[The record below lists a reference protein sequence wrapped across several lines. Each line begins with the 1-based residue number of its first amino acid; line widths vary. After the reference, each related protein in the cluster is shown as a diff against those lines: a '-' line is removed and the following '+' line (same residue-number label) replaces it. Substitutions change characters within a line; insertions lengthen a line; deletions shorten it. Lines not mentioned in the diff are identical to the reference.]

1 MAKSGQAGFINPAQ
15 LSELMKD
22 LERLQSMD
30 PGALE
35 QTEAIEKMLPAIR
48 GCRDRGHSW
57 NRITQVLQK
66 QLPGLTSAT
75 LRRVVFQLDP
85 SLKGSKKAVK
95 VNGQSESLIPEWDGD
110 EADLNSE
117 SDSYDS
123 KESYESDSSNV
134 EAEEWPPVK
143 TKEE

>member
-1 MAKSGQAGFINPAQ
+1 MAKSGQTGFINPAQ

-22 LERLQSMD
+22 LEQLQSMD

-35 QTEAIEKMLPAIR
+35 QTEAIEKMLPIIR

-57 NRITQVLQK
+57 NRIIQVLQK

-85 SLKGSKKAVK
+85 SLKGSKKGVK
-95 VNGQSESLIPEWDGD
+95 LEGKSESLVPEWDED
-110 EADLNSE
+110 ETDLNSE

-123 KESYESDSSNV
+123 SESYESDSSNV
-134 EAEEWPPVK
+134 EPEEWPPVK

>member
-1 MAKSGQAGFINPAQ
+1 MAKSGQTDFINPAQ
-15 LSELMKD
+15 LNELMKD
-22 LERLQSMD
+22 LEQLQSME
-30 PGALE
+30 PGALA
-35 QTEAIEKMLPAIR
+35 QSEAIEKMLPMIR

-85 SLKGSKKAVK
+85 ALKGTKKGVK
-95 VNGQSESLIPEWDGD
+95 LDGKAEPLIPWEID
-110 EADLNSE
+110 EETDLNSE
-117 SDSYDS
+117 SESYESEDSYD
-123 KESYESDSSNV
+123 SDSSNV
-134 EAEEWPPVK
+134 EPEEWPPVK

>member
-1 MAKSGQAGFINPAQ
+1 MTKSGQTGFINPSQ

-22 LERLQSMD
+22 LEQLQSMD

-35 QTEAIEKMLPAIR
+35 QTEAIEKMLPIIR

-85 SLKGSKKAVK
+85 TLKGSKKGVK
-95 VNGQSESLIPEWDGD
+95 IEGKSKSLVPEWDED
-110 EADLNSE
+110 ETDLGSE
-117 SDSYDS
+117 TEEYDFSDSYS
-123 KESYESDSSNV
+123 SASSNV
-134 EAEEWPPVK
+134 EPEEWPPVK
-143 TKEE
+143 RKEE

>member
-1 MAKSGQAGFINPAQ
+1 MAKSGQPEFISPAQ
-15 LSELMKD
+15 LNELMKD
-22 LERLQSMD
+22 LEQLQSMD

-35 QTEAIEKMLPAIR
+35 RSEAIEKMLPMVR

-57 NRITQVLQK
+57 NRITQILKK

-85 SLKGSKKAVK
+85 SLKVSKKGVQL
-95 VNGQSESLIPEWDGD
+95 NGKSGSLIPELD
-110 EADLNSE
+110 EDTTNINKE

-123 KESYESDSSNV
+123 SESYESDSSNV
-134 EAEEWPPVK
+134 VAEEWPPIK
-143 TKEE
+143 TKKE